1 MKITKIETRVLSAPL
16 KRPFRTSLR
25 EVTALED
32 LVVLVYTDCGLVGYG
47 EGAATP
53 TITGETMGTM
63 RAVIEYLSG
72 FLIGRDI
79 DEFDLLIDIIDSKI
93 LKNSSAKSALEIA
106 LYDIRSRSKNL
117 PLYKM
122 LGGKRVEF
130 ETDITISLGSID
142 SMVAD
147 SISAIDRGYSILKL
161 KVGGSVEAD
170 IDRVETI
177 YRSID
182 SSVTIRLDANQG
194 WSPQESVEILTTL
207 ESRGVDME
215 FVEQPVKAYDID
227 GLKYIKDRIETPL
240 LADESIFSVDDARR
254 VLDMEAVDLINI
266 KLAKCGG
273 ITNALKLADIASQ
286 YSIECMMGCML
297 EGPISVGAALHV
309 ASARADIITM
319 LDLDAV
325 NLCQT
330 NPIDGGV
337 VFDESKIN
345 IVDDIGLGISP
356 NCAVRL

>member
-1 MKITKIETRVLSAPL
+1 
-16 KRPFRTSLR
+16 
-25 EVTALED
+25 
-32 LVVLVYTDCGLVGYG
+32 
-47 EGAATP
+47 
-53 TITGETMGTM
+53 
-63 RAVIEYLSG
+63 
-72 FLIGRDI
+72 
-79 DEFDLLIDIIDSKI
+79 
-93 LKNSSAKSALEIA
+93 
-106 LYDIRSRSKNL
+106 
-117 PLYKM
+117 
-122 LGGKRVEF
+122 
-130 ETDITISLGSID
+130 
-142 SMVAD
+142 
-147 SISAIDRGYSILKL
+147 
-161 KVGGSVEAD
+161 
-170 IDRVETI
+170 
-177 YRSID
+177 
-182 SSVTIRLDANQG
+182 
-194 WSPQESVEILTTL
+194 
-207 ESRGVDME
+207 VD
-215 FVEQPVKAYDID
+215 
-227 GLKYIKDRIETPL
+227 LKYIKDRIETPL